1 MRGKIAPM
9 TFLLLSSLVC
19 LLLCGCGATAL
30 SVSTGL
36 VAADGVAVTVLH
48 RDVFDV
54 LVSGITGRDCSLVHL
69 DRGQLY
75 CRPLDPPALPPPYCI
90 GLPECW
96 ASPQMF
102 ANPPRGLADGPWALT
117 PDQEANRVQQFW

>member
-1 MRGKIAPM
+1 MPR
-9 TFLLLSSLVC
+9 TLLPGV
-19 LLLCGCGATAL
+19 LLCVLLCSCGATAL

-36 VAADGVAVTVLH
+36 VVADAAVITVLH

-54 LVSGITGRDCSLVHL
+54 LVSGISGQDCSVVRL
-69 DRGQLY
+69 DRGKSY
-75 CRPLDPPALPPPYCI
+75 CRPIDPPAVPPPYCTGTL

-96 ASPQMF
+96 ATPLLF

-117 PDQEANRVQQFW
+117 PEQEANRIRPF